1 MEERRSKIRGMLL
14 GGAVGDALGYPIE
27 FEPIMEPNT
36 ITSYRDGKGLISDD
50 TQMTLFTANGLLW
63 TYTRGALRGISL
75 LPPDALYLAYRDWL
89 STQER
94 VEIDEAHQ
102 ICWIHDLPELNQLRA
117 PGNTCLSA
125 LRSGKKGTIED
136 PINDSKGCGSV
147 MRVAPIATIKR
158 GDIDIHE
165 IAMDGAKAG
174 AITHGHPLGV
184 MPCYILVA
192 MLCYIL
198 REHQSIADAIKSAM
212 DLFRE
217 KFDAYGNDSKQE
229 MVDIINNAIELSKRE
244 DLDDLSAITSLGGG
258 WVAEEALAIAL
269 CSCLRHPDN
278 FKDAII
284 CAVNHSGD
292 SDSTGAIAGNIIG
305 ASLGVEAIPQEYL
318 DGLEL
323 REVIEELADDLSID
337 IPVSEY
343 KADNDEY
350 WLSKYLYRHR
360 NESLRKTA

>member
-1 MEERRSKIRGMLL
+1 MEERKSKIRGMLL

-27 FEPIMEPNT
+27 FEPIMEPKA

-102 ICWIHDLPELNQLRA
+102 ICWIHDLSELNQLRA

-136 PINDSKGCGSV
+136 PINNSKGCGSV
-147 MRVAPIATIKR
+147 MRVAPIAAIKR
-158 GDIDIHE
+158 GDIHE
-165 IAMDGAKAG
+165 IAMDAAKAG

-217 KFDAYGNDSKQE
+217 KFDAYNDDYKQE
-229 MVDIINNAIELSKRE
+229 MIEIIDRAIELSKRS
-244 DLDDLSAITSLGGG
+244 DLSDLEAIESLGGG

-269 CSCLRHPDN
+269 YSCLKHPDN
-278 FKDAII
+278 FKDAVV

-305 ASLGVEAIPQEYL
+305 TSLGVESIPQEYL

-323 REVIEELADDLSID
+323 RDVIEELADDLSVD

-343 KADNDEY
+343 GKNDDKY

-360 NESLRKTA
+360 DLSLRKETA

>member
-136 PINDSKGCGSV
+136 PINDNVIIGLSRRRTVIYGCW
-147 MRVAPIATIKR
+147 
-158 GDIDIHE
+158 
-165 IAMDGAKAG
+165 
-174 AITHGHPLGV
+174 
-184 MPCYILVA
+184 C
-192 MLCYIL
+192 
-198 REHQSIADAIKSAM
+198 ADAI
-212 DLFRE
+212 DYQF
-217 KFDAYGNDSKQE
+217 Q
-229 MVDIINNAIELSKRE
+229 
-244 DLDDLSAITSLGGG
+244 
-258 WVAEEALAIAL
+258 W
-269 CSCLRHPDN
+269 CPH
-278 FKDAII
+278 
-284 CAVNHSGD
+284 
-292 SDSTGAIAGNIIG
+292 
-305 ASLGVEAIPQEYL
+305 
-318 DGLEL
+318 
-323 REVIEELADDLSID
+323 
-337 IPVSEY
+337 
-343 KADNDEY
+343 
-350 WLSKYLYRHR
+350 RHR
-360 NESLRKTA
+360 IVIDVLNQIIIISGRETGERIVFINR

>member
-1 MEERRSKIRGMLL
+1 MLL
-14 GGAVGDALGYPIE
+14 GGAVGDALGYPVE
-27 FEPIMEPNT
+27 FEPILKSGT
-36 ITSYRDGKGLISDD
+36 VTFFRDGKGLISDD

-75 LPPDALYLAYRDWL
+75 LPPDALHLAYLGWL

-94 VEIDEAHQ
+94 VELDKAHQ

-147 MRVAPIATIKR
+147 MRVAPIAAIGY
-158 GDIDIHE
+158 GDIHDK
-165 IAMDGAKAG
+165 AMDAAKAG
-174 AITHGHPLGV
+174 AITHGHPLGI

-192 MLCYIL
+192 TLCYIL
-198 REHQSIADAIKSAM
+198 RDRKTIMDATKSAI

-217 KFDAYGNDSKQE
+217 KFDAYDDVLKRE
-229 MVDIINNAIELSKRE
+229 MVDIINRAIELSKQK
-244 DLDDLSAITSLGGG
+244 DLDDVEAIRRIGGG
-258 WVAEEALAIAL
+258 WVADEALAIAL
-269 CSCLRHPDN
+269 YSCLKYPN
-278 FKDAII
+278 SFKDAVV

-305 ASLGVEAIPQEYL
+305 TSLGVEAIPQEYL

-323 REVIEELADDLSID
+323 REVIEELADDLSVD

-343 KADNDEY
+343 GEKDDKY
-350 WLSKYLYRHR
+350 WLSKYLYCHR
-360 NESLRKTA
+360 DLSLRKENA

>member
-1 MEERRSKIRGMLL
+1 ML

-27 FEPIMEPNT
+27 FEPILEPKT
-36 ITSYRDGKGLISDD
+36 VTAYRNGKGLISDD
-50 TQMTLFTANGLLW
+50 TQMSLFTANGLLW

-75 LPPDALYLAYRDWL
+75 LPPDALHLAYRCWL
-89 STQER
+89 ATQEH
-94 VEIDEAHQ
+94 IDLEEPHR
-102 ICWIHDLPELNQLRA
+102 ICWISDLLELNQLRA

-125 LRSGKKGTIED
+125 LRSDKKGTIEE
-136 PINDSKGCGSV
+136 PINNSKGCGSV
-147 MRVAPIATIKR
+147 MRVAPIAAIKR
-158 GDIDIHE
+158 GDIHE

-217 KFDAYGNDSKQE
+217 KFDAYSDDSKQE

-269 CSCLRHPDN
+269 YSCLKHPDS
-278 FKDAII
+278 FKDAVV

-318 DGLEL
+318 DNLEL

-337 IPVSEY
+337 IPVDEY
-343 KADNDEY
+343 KTDNDEY
-350 WLSKYLYRHR
+350 WLSKYLYCHR
-360 NESLRKTA
+360 DESLRKTA